1 MVPWLPAAALRST
14 FPSAATLHRAAPLFL
29 MVAART
35 RVGQNSPHALRSA
48 DRIVVADG
56 GTCRGH
62 TTPENRN
69 EALTG
74 SLLRAAAGKTNA
86 LGVPEL
92 SFGTSH
98 AVRLTCRSLQSPQ
111 VQLERILASGKK
123 TQLRLRKA
131 QKGARSEEEEGRQA
145 PGASPA
151 APGRTARR
159 ARRGGRRRRANR
171 AGRRCRRRIVSECAG
186 RVSGCDPVRTRKP
199 ACRARYRVSAPR
211 SPLRPSGGRS

>member
-1 MVPWLPAAALRST
+1 MLIERRRFFSWWRPARGWERIRPMHCVP
-14 FPSAATLHRAAPLFL
+14 RAE
-29 MVAART
+29 
-35 RVGQNSPHALRSA
+35 
-48 DRIVVADG
+48 IVVADG
-56 GTCRGH
+56 DTCRGH

-145 PGASPA
+145 SGASPA
-151 APGRTARR
+151 APGRTARG